1 MATLHDLHHPHPIII
16 PPKYNRPN
24 KISMFDSIYQF
35 GDSISD
41 TGNLVIENPIGATN
55 FANYPYGQTIHHP
68 TGRCSDGLLMID
80 FFAQYFNVPLL
91 MPFLNKQARFHQG
104 VNFAVAGSTALDS
117 ASLLSKGVFSPV
129 TNSSLSV
136 QLKWFHSYLDS
147 VCSNTTSQSQCE
159 KKMQRSL
166 FLIETGGNDYNY
178 ALLQN
183 KTVEEVKM
191 NMVPE
196 VVGAIK
202 KAVIQ
207 IINQTHANHIIVPGN
222 FPIGCLPIYLSSFQS
237 KDQTQYDELGC
248 LKGLNGFAK
257 VHNKALQEAIKEIKE
272 EYPRSKVVYGDYYNA
287 LSSVLRDAVALGFDG
302 QNVHNACCGA
312 ADHPNHFYLMKMCGS
327 KDASVCSNPAR
338 YISWDGIHF
347 TQQAYS
353 LMSDYLL
360 HQILPSFLP
369 YLD

>member
-1 MATLHDLHHPHPIII
+1 MATLHNLHHHPHPIII
-16 PPKYNRPN
+16 SPIPKHNHPN

-41 TGNLVIENPIGATN
+41 TGNLVIENPIGAVN
-55 FANYPYGQTIHHP
+55 FANYPYGQTIHHS

-91 MPFLNKQARFHQG
+91 LPYLDKQAIFHQG

-136 QLKWFHSYLDS
+136 QLKWFQSYLDS
-147 VCSNTTSQSQCE
+147 VCSKTAFECE
-159 KKMQRSL
+159 KKMKKAL
-166 FLIETGGNDYNY
+166 FVIETGGNDYNY

-183 KTVEEVKM
+183 KTIEEVQM

-207 IINQTHANHIIVPGN
+207 IINQTHSNHIIVPGN

-272 EYPRSKVVYGDYYNA
+272 EYPTSNVVYGDYYNA

-312 ADHPNHFYLMKMCGS
+312 TDHPNNFDLMRMCGS
-327 KDASVCSNPAR
+327 KEASVCSNPAR
-338 YISWDGIHF
+338 YISWDGIHL

-353 LMSDYLL
+353 RMADYLL
-360 HQILPSFLP
+360 HQIAPSFHI
-369 YLD
+369 